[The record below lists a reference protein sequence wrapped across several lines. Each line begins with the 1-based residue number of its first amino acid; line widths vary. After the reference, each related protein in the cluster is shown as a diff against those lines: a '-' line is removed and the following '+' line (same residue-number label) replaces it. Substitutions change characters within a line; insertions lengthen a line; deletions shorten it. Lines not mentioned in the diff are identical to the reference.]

1 MGTVL
6 YRCPNFGMATH
17 AWIDDVTAAAEENV
31 FLPIVCVACQRMHL
45 LNPRTGRLATDPI
58 EKLEC

>member
-1 MGTVL
+1 
-6 YRCPNFGMATH
+6 MATH

>member
-1 MGTVL
+1 M

-17 AWIDDVTAAAEENV
+17 AWIDDAQATADEGV
-31 FLPIVCVACQRMHL
+31 FIPVLCVACQRTHF
-45 LNPRTGRLATDPI
+45 LNPQTGRLATDPI